1 MPGTISAE
9 DKVAVMNLIADYAFR
24 LDTAD
29 LDGYVD
35 NFTPDGVFDGGGGR
49 IEGRTAIRE
58 YVGKLLQ
65 NRPPGSTGGL
75 RHVMG
80 IPSIQEDGR
89 GDGGGERCRAL
100 TYVMIPGSTD
110 DGQIRV
116 AMTGLYTDDIVKLDG
131 RWRFAVRH
139 IRMALT
145 SPRPT

>member
-1 MPGTISAE
+1 MTPE

-49 IEGRTAIRE
+49 IEGRAAIRE
-58 YVGKLLQ
+58 YVGRLLQ

-75 RHVMG
+75 RHIMG
-80 IPSIQEDGR
+80 IPSIEGVGE
-89 GDGGGERCRAL
+89 GDRERCRAL
-100 TYVMIPGSTD
+100 TYVMIPGSTE

-116 AMTGLYTDDIVKLDG
+116 AMTGLYTDDIVKHDG
-131 RWRFAVRH
+131 RWRFAERH

-145 SPRPT
+145 SPPLR

>member
-1 MPGTISAE
+1 MASTISAE
-9 DKVAVMNLIADYAFR
+9 DRVAVMNLIADYAFR
-24 LDTAD
+24 LDNAD

-49 IEGRTAIRE
+49 IEGRGAIRE
-58 YVGKLLQ
+58 YVGGLLA
-65 NRPPGSTGGL
+65 NRPPGTPRGL
-75 RHVMG
+75 RHIMG
-80 IPSIQEDGR
+80 VPSIQSGGE
-89 GDGGGERCRAL
+89 GDGERCRAQ

-116 AMTGLYTDDIVKLDG
+116 AMVGMYTDDIVKADG

-145 SPRPT
+145 SPSTR

>member
-1 MPGTISAE
+1 MAISAE
-9 DKVAVMNLIADYAFR
+9 EKIAVMNLIADYAFR

-29 LDGYVD
+29 LGGYVD

-49 IEGRTAIRE
+49 IEGRDAIRA
-58 YVGKLLQ
+58 YVGKLLA

-75 RHVMG
+75 RHIMG
-80 IPSIQEDGR
+80 IPSIEGE
-89 GDGGGERCRAL
+89 GERCKAL

-116 AMTGLYTDDIVKLDG
+116 AMTGLYTDDIVKFDG